1 MESKLEQYSKGSKGN
16 RGYVNKESE
25 QTISSAKEKKKKRA
39 LRNCH
44 CYPFSAVLANRSLA
58 LNFLVLSSDQYWP
71 TTSLS
76 CPFLK
81 IKKKS
86 PYFPKKIS

>member
-44 CYPFSAVLANRSLA
+44 CYPFL
-58 LNFLVLSSDQYWP
+58 QY
-71 TTSLS
+71 LQ
-76 CPFLK
+76 
-81 IKKKS
+81 IEA
-86 PYFPKKIS
+86 